1 MPTPHKR
8 IFVTQDAELA
18 DALSR
23 VTAHYP
29 GVPRARL
36 VHDLA
41 VRGADAVSDEKAA
54 EDDAI
59 ERLIAFSTE
68 HDDAVDWSVLEQID
82 ELAWGK

>member
-8 IFVTQDAELA
+8 IFVTQDAELS

-23 VTAHYP
+23 VRAHCP
-29 GVPRARL
+29 GLPRARL

-41 VRGADAVSDEKAA
+41 VRGAEAVSAEAAA

-59 ERLIAFSTE
+59 ERLIAFSTGQE
-68 HDDAVDWSVLEQID
+68 DVVDWSVLERID
-82 ELAWGK
+82 ELAWRE